1 LTRHSYKLEQKAD
14 KMNYTAFLLHS
25 SEIRELVRQ
34 GSPIYSYHR
43 PHYEVSRAMDYHD
56 IDPEENR
63 EDESQ
68 IEMRLPTINRKLNDF
83 IQDFQ
88 TDTESE
94 FITSVH
100 EADGSSDPYTG
111 LSGDSLAFTLVY
123 VSVFTLTLLYVG
135 IRLARRW
142 RKKHRQSAPALQA
155 STTEA
160 PSDGPLPPCGH
171 AMCARAARGAAP
183 LLPYTWVNI
192 HSLQQPRVH
201 NTAVCRGRCD
211 ACRSLQQPPPSYS
224 KLFEEEE
231 QPPQYSDSLV
241 IKDENILDE
250 EEEAPE
256 YSDAIAIRMEE
267 EASDDS
273 NSDVIIQMEN
283 VEVEEEHLKQE
294 QRPKN
299 DELTT
304 SEISEI
310 HNSNEGFGM
319 FLDLLPPIEQD

>member
-1 LTRHSYKLEQKAD
+1 
-14 KMNYTAFLLHS
+14 MNYTAFLLHS

-34 GSPIYSYHR
+34 GGPIYSYHR
-43 PHYEVSRAMDYHD
+43 PHYEVARAMDYHD
-56 IDPEENR
+56 IDPEENM

-68 IEMRLPTINRKLNDF
+68 IEMRLPTINKKLNDF

-142 RKKHRQSAPALQA
+142 RKKHRQSAPAPQA
-155 STTEA
+155 SPTEG
-160 PSDGPLPPCGH
+160 PSDEPLPPCGH

-224 KLFEEEE
+224 KLFEEE

-241 IKDENILDE
+241 IKNEDILHE
-250 EEEAPE
+250 EAAPE
-256 YSDAIAIRMEE
+256 YSDAIGIRMEE

-273 NSDVIIQMEN
+273 NSDVIIKMEN
-283 VEVEEEHLKQE
+283 DEVEEEHLKQE
-294 QRPKN
+294 QLPKN
-299 DELTT
+299 DEV
-304 SEISEI
+304 ISET
-310 HNSNEGFGM
+310 HNPNEGFGM

>member
-1 LTRHSYKLEQKAD
+1 
-14 KMNYTAFLLHS
+14 M
-25 SEIRELVRQ
+25 
-34 GSPIYSYHR
+34 
-43 PHYEVSRAMDYHD
+43 
-56 IDPEENR
+56 

-68 IEMRLPTINRKLNDF
+68 IEMRLPTINKKLNDF

-100 EADGSSDPYTG
+100 EADDSSDPYTG

-142 RKKHRQSAPALQA
+142 RKKHRQSAPAAPQA
-155 STTEA
+155 STTEG
-160 PSDGPLPPCGH
+160 PSDEPLPPCGH
-171 AMCARAARGAAP
+171 AMCTRAARGAAP

-201 NTAVCRGRCD
+201 NTAVCRGRFD
-211 ACRSLQQPPPSYS
+211 ACRSLHQPPPSHS
-224 KLFEEEE
+224 KLFEDE

-241 IKDENILDE
+241 IKNEDILH

-256 YSDAIAIRMEE
+256 YSDTIVIRMEE

-273 NSDVIIQMEN
+273 NSDVIIQMDNE
-283 VEVEEEHLKQE
+283 EVEEEHLKQE
-294 QRPKN
+294 QLPKY

-304 SEISEI
+304 SEISET

>member
-1 LTRHSYKLEQKAD
+1 
-14 KMNYTAFLLHS
+14 MNYTAFLLHS

-68 IEMRLPTINRKLNDF
+68 IEMRLPTINKKLNDF

-142 RKKHRQSAPALQA
+142 RKKHRLSAPAPQA
-155 STTEA
+155 SPTEG
-160 PSDGPLPPCGH
+160 PSDEPLPPCGH

-224 KLFEEEE
+224 KLFEEE

-241 IKDENILDE
+241 IKNENILHE
-250 EEEAPE
+250 EAAPE
-256 YSDAIAIRMEE
+256 YSDAIVIRMEE
-267 EASDDS
+267 EVPDDS
-273 NSDVIIQMEN
+273 NNDVIIQMEN
-283 VEVEEEHLKQE
+283 DEVEEEHLRQE
-294 QRPKN
+294 QLPKN

-304 SEISEI
+304 SEVSEI
-310 HNSNEGFGM
+310 HNPNEGFGM

>member
-1 LTRHSYKLEQKAD
+1 LTRHSYKLEQKTD

-68 IEMRLPTINRKLNDF
+68 IEMRLPTINKKLNDF

-142 RKKHRQSAPALQA
+142 RKKHRLSAPAPQA
-155 STTEA
+155 SPTEG
-160 PSDGPLPPCGH
+160 PSDEPLPPCGH

-224 KLFEEEE
+224 KLFEEE

-241 IKDENILDE
+241 IKNEDILHE
-250 EEEAPE
+250 EAAPE
-256 YSDAIAIRMEE
+256 YSDAIAIRIEE
-267 EASDDS
+267 GVPDDS

-283 VEVEEEHLKQE
+283 DEVEEEHLREE
-294 QRPKN
+294 QRTKN

-304 SEISEI
+304 SVISET

>member
-1 LTRHSYKLEQKAD
+1 
-14 KMNYTAFLLHS
+14 MNYTAFLLHS

-100 EADGSSDPYTG
+100 EADGSSDPSTG

-160 PSDGPLPPCGH
+160 PSGEII
-171 AMCARAARGAAP
+171 
-183 LLPYTWVNI
+183 T
-192 HSLQQPRVH
+192 S
-201 NTAVCRGRCD
+201 
-211 ACRSLQQPPPSYS
+211 SESFSS
-224 KLFEEEE
+224 KT
-231 QPPQYSDSLV
+231 V
-241 IKDENILDE
+241 
-250 EEEAPE
+250 
-256 YSDAIAIRMEE
+256 
-267 EASDDS
+267 
-273 NSDVIIQMEN
+273 
-283 VEVEEEHLKQE
+283 
-294 QRPKN
+294 
-299 DELTT
+299 T
-304 SEISEI
+304 
-310 HNSNEGFGM
+310 
-319 FLDLLPPIEQD
+319 